1 MFYPKSYFFCY
12 LKPHSKFRNPTIT
25 PSWRKETVG
34 EEKREREKKITNKL
48 KGARS
53 LSLYEF
59 IFNILELIIA
69 VKNLFGVIW
78 YF

>member
-1 MFYPKSYFFCY
+1 MLLVEAY
-12 LKPHSKFRNPTIT
+12 
-25 PSWRKETVG
+25 
-34 EEKREREKKITNKL
+34 KREREKKITNKL

-69 VKNLFGVIW
+69 VKNLFEVIW